1 MYDGKQVVRVETQY
15 KKDDLYN
22 IGVEMT
28 NRKGTGNYSVE
39 RKEFNYEYVSLTEK
53 NLYQEVKKNLKD
65 RKIEFNNKS
74 STNMLNGITITSGP
88 EFFQALGMNF
98 VDSGRTYHTGDKK
111 GQAVLIPEIKSQKDI
126 PTAVSYFFDCSME
139 FLKKYVGEENI
150 VLAQVHYDEDTPH
163 LQAYFIPVVNKVKR
177 KSYVKDKDGNVV
189 KEEVLKK
196 DGTTSVVP
204 KLLRDDKGKII
215 YEEVNGSFLNC
226 DQFWKDRGAKS
237 SFHQMQNEFNKFIT
251 EKGFNLYRGDIG
263 SNKENQT
270 KLDYDIAEKKA
281 ELEELNKEKEN
292 TLRIIENTKNGLKDL
307 EKPNKEHEDILNPI
321 KNLFKYKDEDVISV
335 IGYAKG
341 LQKKVIVLNTDNY
354 NKDITIKKLTEE
366 NNTFKNNKELIKR
379 NDIIKEQKDTI
390 EEQKQEITRLNGLVK
405 VLESSVKDWK
415 NKVNELKE
423 SFEKELKKWMD
434 ILKKVCKAID
444 KLLDRDK
451 PKEYLEDYE
460 DIADAINH
468 GWYNPNKNKDKSDDF
483 EMDR

>member
-1 MYDGKQVVRVETQY
+1 M
-15 KKDDLYN
+15 
-22 IGVEMT
+22 
-28 NRKGTGNYSVE
+28 
-39 RKEFNYEYVSLTEK
+39 
-53 NLYQEVKKNLKD
+53 
-65 RKIEFNNKS
+65 
-74 STNMLNGITITSGP
+74 
-88 EFFQALGMNF
+88 
-98 VDSGRTYHTGDKK
+98 
-111 GQAVLIPEIKSQKDI
+111 
-126 PTAVSYFFDCSME
+126 
-139 FLKKYVGEENI
+139 
-150 VLAQVHYDEDTPH
+150 
-163 LQAYFIPVVNKVKR
+163 
-177 KSYVKDKDGNVV
+177 
-189 KEEVLKK
+189 
-196 DGTTSVVP
+196 
-204 KLLRDDKGKII
+204 
-215 YEEVNGSFLNC
+215 
-226 DQFWKDRGAKS
+226 
-237 SFHQMQNEFNKFIT
+237 
-251 EKGFNLYRGDIG
+251 
-263 SNKENQT
+263 
-270 KLDYDIAEKKA
+270 
-281 ELEELNKEKEN
+281 NKEKEN

-405 VLESSVKDWK
+405 VLESSVEDWK
-415 NKVNELKE
+415 KKVNELKE

-460 DIADAINH
+460 DIADAINY